1 MAYTPINW
9 DEITPIT
16 PANLNKM
23 YNQIDVNENDLR
35 GHDNDIATLD
45 SRVDGNDSDIA
56 NHESRISTNENDINN
71 IENDFANNEII
82 KKAYPVG
89 SIYINANNSTN
100 PSSLLG
106 FGSWSRFGEGRV
118 LVSQDSTD
126 ADFDAIGETGGEKA
140 HQLTEA
146 EMPSHR
152 HSITAQDTNT
162 PAGSQLSGG
171 TNGDNGK
178 DYTDYTGG
186 GNSHNNLQPYITV
199 YMWVRTA

>member
-23 YNQIDVNENDLR
+23 DNQIDANEQDLR
-35 GHDNDIATLD
+35 
-45 SRVDGNDSDIA
+45 
-56 NHESRISTNENDINN
+56 N

-89 SIYINANNSTN
+89 SIYINANNGTN

-106 FGSWSRFGEGRV
+106 FGSWSRFGEGKV

-126 ADFDAIGETGGEKA
+126 ADFDTAGETGGEKE
-140 HQLTEA
+140 HQFCLLYTS
-146 EMPSHR
+146 PSPR
-152 HSITAQDTNT
+152 D
-162 PAGSQLSGG
+162 
-171 TNGDNGK
+171 
-178 DYTDYTGG
+178 
-186 GNSHNNLQPYITV
+186 
-199 YMWVRTA
+199 

>member
-1 MAYTPINW
+1 MAYTPIGW
-9 DEITPIT
+9 TESTPVNAT
-16 PANLNKM
+16 NLDQM
-23 YNQIDVNENDLR
+23 DNQIDANEQDLR

-45 SRVDGNDSDIA
+45 NRVDGNDSDIA

-89 SIYINANNSTN
+89 SIYINANNGTN

-126 ADFDAIGETGGEKA
+126 ADFDAIGETGGEKT
-140 HQLTEA
+140 HQL
-146 EMPSHR
+146 
-152 HSITAQDTNT
+152 
-162 PAGSQLSGG
+162 LSLI
-171 TNGDNGK
+171 
-178 DYTDYTGG
+178 
-186 GNSHNNLQPYITV
+186 HI
-199 YMWVRTA
+199 